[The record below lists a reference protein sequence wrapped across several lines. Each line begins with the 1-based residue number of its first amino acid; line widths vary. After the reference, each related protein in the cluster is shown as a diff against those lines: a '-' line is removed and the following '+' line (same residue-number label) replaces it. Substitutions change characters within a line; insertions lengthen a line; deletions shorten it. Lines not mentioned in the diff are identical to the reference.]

1 MEETV
6 RLVPS
11 FVTVTLAFAIAAP
24 VGSVTVP
31 VNCPFCTCANALKV
45 RASTANTARQ
55 NCNLFIYLPPQ
66 KLWRVVFVICT
77 ETFAANRCH
86 QPMLPNSS
94 CGRNSYNSVNRNHI
108 SRVAASPATAKCAE
122 FCATNYCFV
131 NHVADSVNEPGG

>member
-31 VNCPFCTCANALKV
+31 VNWAFCTCANALKV

-66 KLWRVVFVICT
+66 KLWRVDLKYARKFLLRNLVVNLC
-77 ETFAANRCH
+77 C
-86 QPMLPNSS
+86 QLSS
-94 CGRNSYNSVNRNHI
+94 RS
-108 SRVAASPATAKCAE
+108 E
-122 FCATNYCFV
+122 LLQ
-131 NHVADSVNEPGG
+131 